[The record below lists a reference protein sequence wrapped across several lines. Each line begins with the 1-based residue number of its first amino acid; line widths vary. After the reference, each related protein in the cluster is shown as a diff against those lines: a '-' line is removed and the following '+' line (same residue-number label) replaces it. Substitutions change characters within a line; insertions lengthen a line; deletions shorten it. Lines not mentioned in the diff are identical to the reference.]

1 MQKLCCKTVARMMR
15 LEMGDLVNLK
25 KFKKRVARE
34 QSEEQAATNRAR
46 FGRTRG
52 ERARD
57 EARDRRASYLLDQH
71 RIEGEEA
78 T

>member
-1 MQKLCCKTVARMMR
+1 MASMMR

-25 KFKKRVARE
+25 KFKKRVARGRSE
-34 QSEEQAATNRAR
+34 QQAATNRAR
-46 FGRTRG
+46 FGRTHL

-57 EARDRRASYLLDQH
+57 EARDSRANYLLDQH
-71 RIEGEEA
+71 RIEGEDA